1 MYDAIVI
8 GARCAGSP
16 TAMLLARGGLRVLVV
31 DRASFPSDT
40 LSSHHLHHGAVACLS
55 RWGLLD
61 AVQATGCP
69 PTRSFTLDVGPFRV
83 QGTPPTIPG
92 GDASYSVRR
101 FLLDKILLDAAS
113 QAGAEVREGFSVS
126 ELIFDGDR
134 VIGVRGTS
142 GTGVFEERA
151 RLVIGADGKYS
162 RVTSAVR
169 PDVYHDRGRLTCN
182 FYAYWSDLPVQG
194 AELYVRDGLFAVF
207 EATNFGLTMG
217 TVALPVKEFGQFRR
231 NLALN
236 FQLALDGLGEIG
248 ERVRAAR
255 REEPFRGTNDLPNR
269 FHRPYGPGWALVG
282 DAGYHRD
289 PLTAQGMMDA
299 FRAAELLAQA
309 VVDGLSGR
317 STLDHALAGYEQRRN
332 ELVRPAFESTVD
344 RARLG
349 PPSAEAVRLLA
360 ALQHDPEQAGLF
372 FGLDAGTVSY
382 EQFFAPENLTRVL
395 GLAA

>member
-1 MYDAIVI
+1 MFDAIVI

-16 TAMLLARGGLRVLVV
+16 TALLLARAGLRVLLL

-40 LSSHHLHHGAVACLS
+40 LSSHHLHHGAAACLS

-69 PTRSFTLDVGPFRV
+69 PTRTFTLDMGTFRV
-83 QGTPPTIPG
+83 QGTPPAIPG

-101 FLLDKILLDAAS
+101 FLLDKILVDAAS

-126 ELIFDGDR
+126 ELVFDGDR

-142 GTGVFEERA
+142 RTGTFEERA

-162 RVTSAVR
+162 RVAGAVR
-169 PDVYHDRGRLTCN
+169 PHVYDDRGRLTCN
-182 FYAYWSDLPVQG
+182 FYSYWSDLPVQG

-217 TVALPVKEFGQFRR
+217 TVALPVEKFGEFRR
-231 NLALN
+231 NLEPN
-236 FQLALDGLGEIG
+236 FYSELDRLGEIG
-248 ERVRAAR
+248 QRVRSAR
-255 REEPFRGTNDLPNR
+255 REEPFRGTNDLPNQ

-282 DAGYHRD
+282 DAAYNRD
-289 PLTAQGMMDA
+289 PITAQGMMDA
-299 FRAAELLAQA
+299 FRTAELLAES

-317 STLDHALAGYEQRRN
+317 STLDRALAAYEQRRN
-332 ELVRPAFESTVD
+332 ELVRPAFESTVE
-344 RARLG
+344 RARLL
-349 PPSAEAVRLLA
+349 PPTAEAARLMA
-360 ALQHDPEQAGLF
+360 ALEHDPEQAGLF

-382 EQFFAPENLTRVL
+382 EQFFAPENISAVL
-395 GLAA
+395 GAAA